1 MCANDDTYLA
11 DLDDSSVLEF
21 RCPSCRHFW
30 KDKPSRV
37 RLQVDHVNMSL
48 TEVAENMLCRGHQC
62 HRVGMN
68 LRRLQQHQVSSWV
81 GGMP

>member
-1 MCANDDTYLA
+1 MSANDDTFLG

-21 RCPSCRHFW
+21 RCPCCRHFW
-30 KDKPSRV
+30 KAKPSRV
-37 RLQVDHVNMSL
+37 RLQVDHVNMTL

-62 HRVGMN
+62 NRVGMS
-68 LRRLQQHQVSSWV
+68 LRRLHIQQQSSWV